1 MEPVDTLI
9 TRTGVCRDTAMLYL
23 EACRSLGFAAR
34 FLSGIY
40 RGTGVGSSMH
50 YLVDV
55 RSAVSLEEL

>member
-9 TRTGVCRDTAMLYL
+9 TRTGVCCGTAMLYL
-23 EACRSLGFAAR
+23 EACRRLGLAAR
-34 FLSGIY
+34 FVSWSY